1 MTESEKSAW
10 WILGVVALTILAYV
24 AFVRFLGN
32 GPASQS
38 VFALLALAS
47 IPAYR
52 QRAHKR
58 QFDEREIDIA
68 RKSLLAGLRSLWVA
82 FVTGVVLLGVV
93 KGWDTTLSI
102 PVWMLASAIWWAAM
116 LLLAVESVATLVLY
130 RGSHA

>member
-10 WILGVVALTILAYV
+10 WILGVVALTLAAWF

-47 IPAYR
+47 VPAYR
-52 QRAHKR
+52 NHAHKR

-68 RKSLLAGLRSLWVA
+68 RKSLLAGMRAVWVV
-82 FVTGVVLLGVV
+82 FVLGVVLLGVV
-93 KGWDTTLSI
+93 KGWDTTLSVPI
-102 PVWMLASAIWWAAM
+102 WMLASAVWWAGM
-116 LLLAVESVATLVLY
+116 VLLTVQSIAALVLY
-130 RGSHA
+130 QGSHA